1 MVLHIMK
8 ILIKNLFCLLFLVVT
23 LFSGCTKKELIIQTT
38 EQPIDRLNREIAQII
53 NNPLFANAHWG
64 VAIQSLQNGQFLFLY
79 NENKGFMPA
88 SNMKLFTTATA
99 LVKLGPNY
107 TFQTEI
113 FWKGKISPDG
123 ILIGDLIIHGS
134 GDPSLGG
141 RYNLENE
148 RKDRMLDLFVSWA
161 EKLKQQGIHTIRGR
175 IVGDDNL
182 FDDRL
187 LGQGWAWDDE
197 PEWYAAQV
205 SALSFNDNC
214 IDIYFTPADTLNG
227 LAEFEIY
234 PPTQYVLIQNEVKTA
249 ADNQPQSIHFER
261 KRGTNQIIASG
272 AISINA
278 KEVKEW
284 FAVENPSGF
293 VVTVFK
299 EVLERQGIKV
309 EGPAVDIDEIP
320 GFTYFQADTT
330 RLIIHQSPP
339 IKQIIQTVN
348 KVSQNL
354 WAELLFRTLGSHFSD
369 SDKDTGGVEVI
380 KLFLSEIGIAPEQI
394 GIADGSGLSRLNL
407 VTPMQIITLL
417 RYLYNHPFQNEFYES
432 LPIAGVDGTIK
443 GRMRGTLAQNNV
455 RAKTGYIN
463 RVRALSG
470 YVDSRDNEKFVF
482 SLITNN
488 YTVPTSMANNIQDL
502 ICERLANF
510 SRK

>member
-1 MVLHIMK
+1 MKNIFKNSFYIVLIT
-8 ILIKNLFCLLFLVVT
+8 IAF
-23 LFSGCTKKELIIQTT
+23 FSGCTKKELRIQTAD
-38 EQPIDRLNREIAQII
+38 QPAERLNREIAQII
-53 NNPLFANAHWG
+53 NNPHFSNAHWG
-64 VAIQSLQNGQFLFLY
+64 VAIQSLQNGQIIFMQ

-99 LVKLGPNY
+99 LVKLGPDY

-113 FWKGKISPDG
+113 FRSGKIDQQG
-123 ILIGDLIIHGS
+123 ILRGDLVIQGS

-141 RYNLENE
+141 RYIPESE
-148 RKDRMLDLFVSWA
+148 RKDRMLDLFNSWA
-161 EKLKQQGIHTIRGR
+161 AQLKKQGIRSIQGR

-182 FDDRL
+182 FDDQL
-187 LGQGWAWDDE
+187 LGRGWAWDDE
-197 PEWYAAQV
+197 PEWYAAQI

-227 LAEFEIY
+227 PAKFEIY
-234 PPTQYVLIQNEVKTA
+234 PQTAYVQILNQVKTV
-249 ADNQPQSIHFER
+249 ADNQPQGIHFEK
-261 KRGTNQIIASG
+261 KRGTNQITVRG
-272 AISINA
+272 AVSINA

-293 VVTVFK
+293 LVTVLK
-299 EVLERQGIKV
+299 EVLEKQGIKV
-309 EGPAVDIDEIP
+309 EGPGLDIDEIP
-320 GFTYFQADTT
+320 GFAYFQADST
-330 RLIIHQSPP
+330 RLLKHQSPP
-339 IKQIIQTVN
+339 LKQIIQTVN

-354 WAELLFRTLGSHFSD
+354 WAELLFRTLGAHFTESGKD
-369 SDKDTGGVEVI
+369 SDGIDVLKS
-380 KLFLSEIGIAPEQI
+380 FLGEIGIDPAQI

-407 VTPMQIITLL
+407 VTPLQVITLL
-417 RYLYNHPFQNEFYES
+417 RFLHNHPYQKDFYES

-443 GRMRGTLAQNNV
+443 SRMRGTLAQNNV
-455 RAKTGYIN
+455 HAKTGFIS

-470 YVDSRDNEKFVF
+470 YVTSLDNEKFVF